1 MKIFA
6 LIPVKDPNLGK
17 SRLASVLSNGQRHSL
32 NLQLALQTIEASIA
46 CFGAERTVIV
56 TSSSAVGQLGC
67 ARSTTVVLEG
77 AQPAGLNAAL
87 TTAASHAIN
96 AGAEGL
102 MVVPTDLPRVSAARL
117 AAVASALCDAPVCV
131 LVPDG
136 RRRGTNVFAL
146 APARADLFWFG
157 ADSLRNHA
165 EHARNLGYEVR
176 IQACEALGLDIDLPG
191 DLTAWRTSQSA

>member
-17 SRLASVLSNGQRHSL
+17 SRLTSVLSDGQRHSL

-56 TSSSAVGQLGC
+56 TSSSAVGQLG
-67 ARSTTVVLEG
+67 AMRTTIVLEG

-117 AAVASALCDAPVCV
+117 AAVASALSDAPVCV

-136 RRRGTNVFAL
+136 RGRGTNVFAL

-157 ADSLRNHA
+157 ADSLQNHA
-165 EHARNLGYEVR
+165 EHARSLGYEVR
-176 IQACEALGLDIDLPG
+176 IHACEALGMDIDLPA
-191 DLTAWRTSQSA
+191 DLTAWCTSQSA